1 MAEHKENTF
10 YHNVIILREQRLTN
24 KRENPLIPVL
34 LFLELEA
41 IDYHLYLV
49 TMGQKELL
57 KQKFE

>member
-10 YHNVIILREQRLTN
+10 YHNVIMLREQLLTN
-24 KRENPLIPVL
+24 KIENPLIPVL

-49 TMGQKELL
+49 IMEQKELL